1 MKTKNYIADFNAIV
15 VAKFDFAEITLYY
28 RNAHKEAGKSGAFYT
43 MITEGTD
50 FIAVG
55 TDGNL
60 KMFNNW
66 DDAAEYAKALTGDYY
81 VGVRPSGNVK
91 YQVLA
96 KCENKAETE
105 VITEAAPAEVKAEA
119 EVNNEKVVRY
129 VNNNHCKGTKAIYK
143 VESHKYASDTHRAHS
158 VWIEYFFNY
167 DQLKKC
173 FHHNDY
179 MDAEKFYVKD
189 GRNWVEF
196 NYDYEAEEKAIL
208 EKAEK
213 IENIVEKLKAKKA
226 EAEKV
231 DNEVITEVET
241 PTEAEDNNV
250 YFTYN
255 DIYEALNT
263 ILNAKSSKVQ
273 VELHEISEITD
284 VPKSMCFFKEAFNCI
299 GVNFINYCDADDPL
313 AVSFRFPEE
322 YLRNNINDIALE
334 LADSPFNDDP
344 HPQTEDYEEAAPAE
358 SNNGLVEK
366 VAEIVKKV
374 KCREE
379 INVSKEV
386 CQKNG
391 IDVSSWPVFVAN
403 LTKNSDNNYA
413 VKVYIY
419 NNACEILAKFN
430 HDTGSKRWSEAIEY
444 DVAAYIVDTL
454 TEYVSQSEEYKKAEA
469 EAVKALP
476 F

>member
-105 VITEAAPAEVKAEA
+105 VIT
-119 EVNNEKVVRY
+119 
-129 VNNNHCKGTKAIYK
+129 
-143 VESHKYASDTHRAHS
+143 
-158 VWIEYFFNY
+158 
-167 DQLKKC
+167 
-173 FHHNDY
+173 
-179 MDAEKFYVKD
+179 
-189 GRNWVEF
+189 
-196 NYDYEAEEKAIL
+196 
-208 EKAEK
+208 
-213 IENIVEKLKAKKA
+213 
-226 EAEKV
+226 
-231 DNEVITEVET
+231 
-241 PTEAEDNNV
+241 
-250 YFTYN
+250 
-255 DIYEALNT
+255 
-263 ILNAKSSKVQ
+263 
-273 VELHEISEITD
+273 
-284 VPKSMCFFKEAFNCI
+284 
-299 GVNFINYCDADDPL
+299 
-313 AVSFRFPEE
+313 
-322 YLRNNINDIALE
+322 
-334 LADSPFNDDP
+334 
-344 HPQTEDYEEAAPAE
+344 EAAPAE